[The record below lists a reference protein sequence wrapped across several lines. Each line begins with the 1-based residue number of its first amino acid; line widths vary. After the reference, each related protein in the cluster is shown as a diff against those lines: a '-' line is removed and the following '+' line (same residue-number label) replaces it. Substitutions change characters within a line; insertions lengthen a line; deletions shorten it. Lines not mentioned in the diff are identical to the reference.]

1 MVSDDLFPYRE
12 RNPMKTVLSL
22 TALFFLAACTSAT
35 GTGGSSQVYGEIKTG
50 IESSRTR

>member
-1 MVSDDLFPYRE
+1 MVSDGLFPSRE

-22 TALFFLAACTSAT
+22 TALFFLAACTSTT
-35 GTGGSSQVYGEIKTG
+35 GTGGNSQVYGEIKTG